1 MPMTIWLDRDI
12 EKLLDSS
19 KLTEIY
25 NSVIGIIRDLFGFR
39 PEKIEVWRG
48 GTSEVLG
55 GVLERKVG
63 WEDLKNQNTMLSI
76 IEEMTSTEKA
86 LIITGSCYETDPGSK
101 IEIYGN
107 SSLRRI
113 YSDIFF
119 DTGDGLYDRILT
131 NHEAYN
137 ALFSLQDRLSGVETV
152 VNSVVE
158 GRRKIQRRKV
168 VTKAYISNN
177 VPDVDNK
184 LGESTL
190 LYTYFP
196 KGPEFTF
203 LRLVLNNV
211 ANELKNPKAPNP
223 FSLYNFKSM
232 ARAIS
237 EFSIKKGYNIEK
249 YATMQHGSIVYI
261 AKEGDTLNRLF
272 DDFSEKI
279 ARPVLTRISKEFE
292 FNKILEEEVTET
304 GPGSIHDY
312 EK

>member
-1 MPMTIWLDRDI
+1 MPLTIWLDRDI
-12 EKLLDSS
+12 VKVLDSN
-19 KLTEIY
+19 KLTEVY

-39 PEKIEVWRG
+39 PEEIEVWRG
-48 GTSEVLG
+48 STSEVLG
-55 GVLERKVG
+55 GYIERKIR
-63 WEDLKNQNTMLSI
+63 WEDLGTQITMLSI
-76 IEEMTSTEKA
+76 IEEMMNTEKA
-86 LIITGSCYETDPGSK
+86 LVIAGSCYETDPGSR

-107 SSLRRI
+107 SSMRRT

-137 ALFSLQDRLSGVETV
+137 AMFSLQDRFSAVETV

-158 GRRKIQRRKV
+158 SRRKDQRRKV
-168 VTKAYISNN
+168 VIKAYISNN
-177 VPDVDNK
+177 IPDVENK
-184 LGESTL
+184 LGESAL

-196 KGPEFTF
+196 KGREFTF

-211 ANELKNPKAPNP
+211 ANDLKKPKIQNP

-232 ARAIS
+232 AKVIS
-237 EFSIKKGYNIEK
+237 EFSTKKGYNVEK
-249 YATMQHGSIVYI
+249 YATVQHGSIVYI

-279 ARPVLTRISKEFE
+279 ARPVLTRISEKFE
-292 FNKILEEEVTET
+292 FNKILEETVTEP

>member
-1 MPMTIWLDRDI
+1 MPLTIWLDRDVA
-12 EKLLDSS
+12 KVLDSS
-19 KLTEIY
+19 KLTEVY

-39 PEKIEVWRG
+39 PEEIEVWRG
-48 GTSEVLG
+48 STSEVLG
-55 GVLERKVG
+55 GFLERKIR
-63 WEDLKNQNTMLSI
+63 WEDLGKQTTMLSI
-76 IEEMTSTEKA
+76 IEEMMSTKKA
-86 LIITGSCYETDPGSK
+86 LIVAGNCYETDPGSR

-107 SSLRRI
+107 SPMRRI

-131 NHEAYN
+131 NHEAYK
-137 ALFSLQDRLSGVETV
+137 AMFSLQDRLSAVETIV
-152 VNSVVE
+152 HSVVE
-158 GRRKIQRRKV
+158 SRGKDQRRKV
-168 VTKAYISNN
+168 VIKAYISNN
-177 VPDVDNK
+177 IPDVDNK
-184 LGESTL
+184 LGESAL

-196 KGPEFTF
+196 KGQEFTF

-211 ANELKNPKAPNP
+211 ANELKKPKIPNP

-232 ARAIS
+232 ARVIS
-237 EFSIKKGYNIEK
+237 EFSMKKGYNIEK
-249 YATMQHGSIVYI
+249 YATVQHGSIVYI

-279 ARPVLTRISKEFE
+279 ARPVLTRISEKFE
-292 FNKILEEEVTET
+292 FNKILEEEVTEP